1 MLSLRYCQIFKI
13 MEIITLDQIKE
24 ILPSIDIIPQIEK
37 GFQAYSEGRVIVPP
51 IGEMMLDKG
60 EVHIKYG
67 FVKEEEY
74 YVIKVASGF
83 YDNPTIGLSSSNGL
97 MLLYSQ
103 ATGELV
109 SILLDDGYLTD
120 IRTAVAGAIVAKY
133 MAPSKISKIGI
144 AGTGTQGRLQLLY
157 LKDVVDCRE
166 VLIWGRKQE
175 KLDAYKSEMEKKG
188 FHIETT
194 LDASEILK
202 QCNLVVTTT
211 PAKSPVVSR
220 KDFRQGTH
228 ITAVGSDTPEKQ
240 EVDSFILRDADII
253 VADSIEQC
261 LARGEIYKA
270 IEAGDLKKEILIEL
284 GNVISGTAEGRV
296 SDEQTTIADLTGVA
310 VQDIKIASAVYKAV
324 TG

>member
-1 MLSLRYCQIFKI
+1 
-13 MEIITLDQIKE
+13 MEIITLDQIKQ
-24 ILPSIDIIPQIEK
+24 ILPSIEIIPQIEE
-37 GFQAYSEGRVIVPP
+37 GFQAYSEGKVTVPP
-51 IGEMMLDKG
+51 VGEMILDKG

-83 YDNPTIGLSSSNGL
+83 YDNPAIGLPFGNGL
-97 MLLYSQ
+97 MMLYSQ
-103 ATGELV
+103 ETGEPV
-109 SILLDDGYLTD
+109 SILLDEGYLTD

-133 MAPSKISKIGI
+133 MAPSKVRKIGI
-144 AGTGTQGRLQLLY
+144 AGNGTQGRLQLLY

-166 VLIWGRKQE
+166 VLVWGRNQE
-175 KLDAYKSEMEKKG
+175 KLDAYKCEMDKEG

-211 PAKSPVVSR
+211 PSKTPVLSR
-220 KDFRQGTH
+220 KDLKQGTH
-228 ITAVGSDTPEKQ
+228 ITAVGSDTPGKQ
-240 EVDSFILRDADII
+240 EVDSLILRDADII

-261 LARGEIYKA
+261 MARGEIYKA
-270 IEAGDLKKEILIEL
+270 LESGDLIKEKLIEL
-284 GNVISGTAEGRV
+284 GNVISGAAEGRL

-310 VQDIKIASAVYKAV
+310 IQDIDIATAVYKAV